1 MILNPLYLIDATG
14 ELYII
19 EAVTRVDNDRTTF
32 SMTSESGSGG
42 GQHYFQPRSEAQ
54 QKLLDLWKTYH
65 LKDVTNIDIEE
76 MYNDIYESVRKE
88 IVEEAAQYCDEA
100 TKALEDLTDEHKAAA
115 VIQEYIHEHTSVTP
129 SISLILHDLK
139 YDADSHTA
147 SSLGWD
153 FYVGTEE
160 ELYDEAEKYLIEDR
174 ELWVEAVKAGSTD
187 KGLHEWAENV
197 STWDGWD
204 VTLDRMWGYGVDMSF
219 ADKTH
224 LCCCCR

>member
-1 MILNPLYLIDATG
+1 MILNPLYLVDATG

-54 QKLLDLWKTYH
+54 QKLLDFWKEHH
-65 LKDVTNIDIEE
+65 LKDVSNIDIEE
-76 MYNDIYESVRKE
+76 MYNDIYESVRAE

-100 TKALEDLTDEHKAAA
+100 TKALEDMTEEHKAAA

-139 YDADSHTA
+139 YDADAHTA

-174 ELWVEAVKAGSTD
+174 ELWVETVKAGSTD
-187 KGLHEWAENV
+187 KGLHEWAEGV
-197 STWDGWD
+197 LTCDGWD
-204 VTLDRMWGYGVDMSF
+204 ITLDRMWGYGVSMNF
-219 ADKTH
+219 VDKTH

>member
-1 MILNPLYLIDATG
+1 MILNPLYLVDATG

-54 QKLLDLWKTYH
+54 QKLLDFWKEYH
-65 LKDVTNIDIEE
+65 LKDVSNIDIEE

-88 IVEEAAQYCDEA
+88 MVEEAAQYSDEA
-100 TKALEDLTDEHKAAA
+100 VKALEDMTDEHKAAA
-115 VIQEYIHEHTSVTP
+115 VIQEYICEHTSVTP

-139 YDADSHTA
+139 YDAAAHTA

-153 FYVGTEE
+153 FYIGTEE

-187 KGLHEWAENV
+187 KSLHEWAENV

-204 VTLDRMWGYGVDMSF
+204 VTLDRMWGYGVYMSF

>member
-54 QKLLDLWKTYH
+54 QKLLDFWKEH
-65 LKDVTNIDIEE
+65 HMKDVSNIDIEE

-100 TKALEDLTDEHKAAA
+100 TKALEDLTEEHKAAA
-115 VIQEYIHEHTSVTP
+115 VIQEYIREHTSVTP

-160 ELYDEAEKYLIEDR
+160 DLYDEAEKYLIEDR

-204 VTLDRMWGYGVDMSF
+204 VTLDRMWGYGVIMNF
-219 ADKTH
+219 VDKTH

>member
-19 EAVTRVDNDRTTF
+19 EAVTRVNNDRTTF

-54 QKLLDLWKTYH
+54 QKLLDFWKEHH
-65 LKDVTNIDIEE
+65 LKDVSNLDIEE

-100 TKALEDLTDEHKAAA
+100 TKALEDLTEEHKAAA
-115 VIQEYIHEHTSVTP
+115 VIQEYICEHTSVTP
-129 SISLILHDLK
+129 SLALILHDLK
-139 YDADSHTA
+139 YDAESHTA
-147 SSLGWD
+147 SSLGWY
-153 FYVGTEE
+153 FYIGTEE
-160 ELYDEAEKYLIEDR
+160 ELYDEAKKYLIENR
-174 ELWVEAVKAGSTD
+174 ELWVEAVKAGNTE
-187 KGLHEWAENV
+187 KGLHEWVEDV
-197 STWDGWD
+197 LTWDGWD
-204 VTLDRMWGYGVDMSF
+204 VILDRMWGCGVSMDF